1 MLTTHPA
8 MKNDV
13 AFLEDVFLQAMRNS
27 IEACRGYWD
36 EVKERARFC
45 EQLQLPETRIVEEDG
60 KNIGFFV
67 TLESGSDMHLHTIC
81 IAPEYQGQ
89 GFGTTIIRALLNDAR
104 ARKRGVILSVL
115 KTNTSARSLYE
126 RLGFV
131 VTEET
136 ANHCH
141 LRLVT

>member
-1 MLTTHPA
+1 
-8 MKNDV
+8 
-13 AFLEDVFLQAMRNS
+13 
-27 IEACRGYWD
+27 
-36 EVKERARFC
+36 
-45 EQLQLPETRIVEEDG
+45 
-60 KNIGFFV
+60 
-67 TLESGSDMHLHTIC
+67 
-81 IAPEYQGQ
+81 
-89 GFGTTIIRALLNDAR
+89 LLNDAR